1 MKVLTSGMK
10 HTRYK
15 FRVLCWVNLQEMHF
29 HDLEECLEN
38 DCILCGKVL
47 ITTAKLQRMFKNRQL
62 VTDSPMQL
70 AGSSVTETAPP
81 DEHLG
86 YLEDKHLALI
96 AKDMGRECKQL
107 GVRLGLSWNRIQQ
120 IWNDN
125 RRFDSIMDMLTEWRK
140 QQNYE
145 TNQVEIMCRVLK
157 EQGLT
162 ELANKIFGSQ
172 MSEVK
177 ESSVNAGEDTRG
189 RLPTT
194 HHEYDASLDDK
205 DLLFIC
211 EGLPSDWRRLG
222 VRLGLE
228 WNKINGIADNNTLK
242 DGVMETLVTWR
253 DGQSTNQMPIML
265 NALRE
270 QGLVQLAERLCE
282 RRGYK
287 DDHDAAANQPQ
298 VSTEHRLVGASLD
311 DQDLLFICE
320 DLGSDW
326 RRLGVRL
333 GLEWN
338 KINVIADNNTLK
350 DGIMET
356 LVTWRDGQSM
366 NQMPIM
372 LNALKEQGLVQVAE
386 RLCKRRGYKDDL
398 DAAANQPKLSTQ
410 HRLVG
415 GW

>member
-1 MKVLTSGMK
+1 
-10 HTRYK
+10 
-15 FRVLCWVNLQEMHF
+15 
-29 HDLEECLEN
+29 
-38 DCILCGKVL
+38 
-47 ITTAKLQRMFKNRQL
+47 
-62 VTDSPMQL
+62 
-70 AGSSVTETAPP
+70 
-81 DEHLG
+81 
-86 YLEDKHLALI
+86 
-96 AKDMGRECKQL
+96 
-107 GVRLGLSWNRIQQ
+107 
-120 IWNDN
+120 
-125 RRFDSIMDMLTEWRK
+125 
-140 QQNYE
+140 
-145 TNQVEIMCRVLK
+145 
-157 EQGLT
+157 
-162 ELANKIFGSQ
+162 

-177 ESSVNAGEDTRG
+177 ESNVNAGEDTSG

-194 HHEYDASLDDK
+194 HHEHDASLDDK

-228 WNKINGIADNNTLK
+228 WNKINVIADNNTRK

-253 DGQSTNQMPIML
+253 DGQSTNQIPIML

-270 QGLVQLAERLCE
+270 QGLVQLAERLCK

-298 VSTEHRLVGASLD
+298 VLTQHRLVGASLD

-338 KINVIADNNTLK
+338 KINVIADKNTLK
-350 DGIMET
+350 DGVMET

-372 LNALKEQGLVQVAE
+372 LNALREQGLVQLAE

-398 DAAANQPKLSTQ
+398 DAAANQPQLSTQ

-415 GW
+415 GYMQDADLLFISEMMGSGWKAIAKNLGINKMEIEDVDTKFQRQIMDAALEMLVRWRNRQGRNVNQLKILKAALMKKNKEIAKKLDAYYQHA

>member
-1 MKVLTSGMK
+1 
-10 HTRYK
+10 
-15 FRVLCWVNLQEMHF
+15 
-29 HDLEECLEN
+29 
-38 DCILCGKVL
+38 
-47 ITTAKLQRMFKNRQL
+47 
-62 VTDSPMQL
+62 
-70 AGSSVTETAPP
+70 
-81 DEHLG
+81 
-86 YLEDKHLALI
+86 
-96 AKDMGRECKQL
+96 MGRECKQL

-120 IWNDN
+120 IWSDN
-125 RRFDSIMDMLTEWRK
+125 RQLFDSIMDMLTEWRK

-145 TNQVEIMCRVLK
+145 TNQVEIMCRALK

-177 ESSVNAGEDTRG
+177 ESNVNAGEDTSG

-194 HHEYDASLDDK
+194 HHEHDASLDDK

-228 WNKINGIADNNTLK
+228 WNKINVIADNNTQK

-253 DGQSTNQMPIML
+253 DGQSTNQISIML

-270 QGLVQLAERLCE
+270 QGLVQLAERLCK

-350 DGIMET
+350 DGIMES
-356 LVTWRDGQSM
+356 LVTWREGQST

-372 LNALKEQGLVQVAE
+372 LSALREQGLVQVAE
-386 RLCKRRGYKDDL
+386 RLCKRRGYKDDH
-398 DAAANQPKLSTQ
+398 DAAANQPQVSTE
-410 HRLVG
+410 HRLVRG
-415 GW
+415 R